1 MAKNTRL
8 KELQTKIRIHSD
20 GIRRIG
26 QTMDLRYQ
34 EQNDKML

>member
-8 KELQTKIRIHSD
+8 KELQTEICTHSD